1 MAIAELKQN
10 FSSKIRRAAVTD
22 LQIVKPSSLCVDK
35 DMMTSSQKRP
45 TTVKKKNKKVVK
57 NSINSMFISRVLFN
71 NFEATLLDQK
81 SENRNNI
88 YFFLNFV

>member
-45 TTVKKKNKKVVK
+45 TTVKKK
-57 NSINSMFISRVLFN
+57 
-71 NFEATLLDQK
+71 E
-81 SENRNNI
+81 
-88 YFFLNFV
+88 

>member
-71 NFEATLLDQK
+71 NFEAKL
-81 SENRNNI
+81 
-88 YFFLNFV
+88 

>member
-45 TTVKKKNKKVVK
+45 TTVKKKRIKK
-57 NSINSMFISRVLFN
+57 L
-71 NFEATLLDQK
+71 
-81 SENRNNI
+81 
-88 YFFLNFV
+88 

>member
-1 MAIAELKQN
+1 MPPSYIPLAIAELKQN

-45 TTVKKKNKKVVK
+45 TTVKKKRIKKSCEKLNK
-57 NSINSMFISRVLFN
+57 FN
-71 NFEATLLDQK
+71 V
-81 SENRNNI
+81 
-88 YFFLNFV
+88 YFARTI

>member
-1 MAIAELKQN
+1 MISYNITELSFLPPSYIPMAIAELKQN

-45 TTVKKKNKKVVK
+45 TTVKKKRIKK
-57 NSINSMFISRVLFN
+57 L
-71 NFEATLLDQK
+71 
-81 SENRNNI
+81 
-88 YFFLNFV
+88 

>member
-45 TTVKKKNKKVVK
+45 TTVKKRIKK
-57 NSINSMFISRVLFN
+57 L
-71 NFEATLLDQK
+71 
-81 SENRNNI
+81 
-88 YFFLNFV
+88 

>member
-71 NFEATLLDQK
+71 NFEAKLLEQK

-88 YFFLNFV
+88 PTVQPH